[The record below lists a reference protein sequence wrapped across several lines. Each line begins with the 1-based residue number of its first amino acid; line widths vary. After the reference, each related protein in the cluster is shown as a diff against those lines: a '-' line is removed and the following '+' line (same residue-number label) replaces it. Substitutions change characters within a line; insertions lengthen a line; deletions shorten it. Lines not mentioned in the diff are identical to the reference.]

1 MSEWRKHV
9 KQVYD
14 DMKKK
19 DTKVMLKDALKAA
32 SKTWKK
38 KTQKKGGNCGAAAV
52 VEPMNEEVEKTEEV
66 KQEKKEDSEMSGG
79 KKGKKSQKTKKG
91 GKTKK
96 NRKSKKSDDDDEM
109 KPMYL

>member
-19 DTKVMLKDALKAA
+19 DNKVMLKDALKAA

-38 KTQKKGGNCGAAAV
+38 KTQKKGGNCGAALA
-52 VEPMNEEVEKTEEV
+52 VEPMNEEVEKTEE
-66 KQEKKEDSEMSGG
+66 KKAEVEVSGG

-96 NRKSKKSDDDDEM
+96 NRKSKKADDDDEM